1 MIKKKQ
7 LVVAIAA
14 TFVTSGLAYAQTPA
28 TTPAPAQKV
37 ERVEVTGSNIKRT
50 DSETATPITII
61 TREEIVKSGAS
72 TLNEVLQ
79 NVTASGLGSFSET
92 NTNLS
97 SGGGAAGISLRGL
110 GASYTL
116 VLLDGRRVA
125 PSGFGGST
133 GVATFTDLNAIP
145 VSMIDR
151 IEVLRGS
158 ASAVYGADAVGG
170 VINVILRRDFKGGE
184 VSAFA
189 GQTQRGDG
197 RELRFNGA
205 YGFGDLAANK
215 FNVIAAVDYYKR
227 ERIRSVDREYG
238 KSGDGTLLDSNI
250 GIDTRSLTGNPG
262 SFRTGTV
269 SSTGAFTANSA
280 WRAMPNCPTI
290 DKSPGAPASAEDQYC
305 VFNFLKFWDLL
316 PPSERVGG
324 IVKANLEITSTL
336 SAFARLMASKNETTF
351 NVAPTPLPS
360 GVIRANA
367 PGNTLGVDYQ
377 YLYRITAGGPRINEQ
392 KIDFTSA
399 VVGLQG
405 QLGSFDWQAALSS
418 SQNKNT
424 NNGSGYVNTIKIA
437 QASAAGLLKP
447 YEFASNPALE
457 AEAAKA
463 ISASY
468 TRVGKAKSD
477 GFDAKISGDLF
488 ALPAGPLSG
497 AFGVE
502 FRKESIFDRCLTPEC
517 TIGPGGTSVIS
528 GANSTAAGG
537 KRTVNAQFVELRGA
551 VVKGLDITAA
561 ARRDGYDG
569 ESSPDASG
577 AVRTGKYSQTTPQI
591 SIEFR
596 PAKELLLRGVIGNGF
611 KAPTLFEAYQA
622 TSESFNNGNTW
633 RDQRRFPVTGSR
645 EDSGATQVRNFR
657 GGNPALLPETSKN
670 FTAGFVIE
678 PTADLSISFD
688 TFAIDL
694 SETIGLPSVSR
705 LLAREAAAGG
715 SPLVVRNAASATDIA
730 RGIPGSINFIQLT
743 YANIGKTKISGS
755 DMDIDYKFRTASY
768 GKFGVRA
775 IASYIKSYKQAPE
788 PGVDIV
794 EYAGTWEVPRFRM
807 TGALSWEQGPWEA
820 TWAARFTGRHGQEV
834 QSDENEKV
842 RSEMYHDLSVGYSG
856 FKNLKLYAGMR
867 NVFDKQP
874 SFANGDSQNYSYSFG
889 DPRGRG
895 FWLSANYKF

>member
-14 TFVTSGLAYAQTPA
+14 TFVATGLAYAQTP
-28 TTPAPAQKV
+28 QKV
-37 ERVEVTGSNIKRT
+37 EKVEVTGSNIKRT
-50 DSETATPITII
+50 DSESAIPITVI

-79 NVTASGLGSFSET
+79 NVTSSGIGSFSET

-116 VLLDGRRVA
+116 ALIDGRRVA

-145 VSMIDR
+145 LSVIDR

-158 ASAVYGADAVGG
+158 ASAIYGADAVGG

-184 VSAFA
+184 ISAFG

-215 FNVIAAVDYYKR
+215 FNVVGSVDYYKR
-227 ERIRSVDREYG
+227 ERIRSVDRKYG
-238 KSGDGTLLDSNI
+238 ESGDGTLLNPDLGVDS
-250 GIDTRSLTGNPG
+250 RSLTGAPG
-262 SFRTGTV
+262 TFRTGTV
-269 SSTGAFTANSA
+269 SATGTFNATSP

-290 DKSPGAPASAEDQYC
+290 DKIPGTAAADEDQYC
-305 VFNFLKFWDLL
+305 VFNFLKFWDLV
-316 PPSERVGG
+316 PPTERIGAV
-324 IVKANLEITSTL
+324 VKANLEISPTI
-336 SAFARLMASKNETTF
+336 SAFARLMLSQNQTTF

-360 GVIRANA
+360 GVIRADA
-367 PGNTLGVDYQ
+367 PGNTLRQDYQ
-377 YLYRITAGGPRINEQ
+377 YLYRITAGGPRVNEQ

-405 QLGSFDWQAALSS
+405 QLGSFDWQAAFNS

-437 QASAAGLLKP
+437 EASAAGLLKP
-447 YEFASNPALE
+447 YEFASNPSLE
-457 AEAAKA
+457 AAAAKA

-477 GFDAKISGDLF
+477 GIDAKISGDLMS
-488 ALPAGPLSG
+488 LPAGPLSG

-502 FRKESIFDRCLTPEC
+502 LRKESIFDRCLTPEC
-517 TIGPGGTSVIS
+517 TVGPGGTSVIS
-528 GANSTAAGG
+528 GANTTAAAGNR
-537 KRTVNAQFVELRGA
+537 KVNAQFVELRGA
-551 VVKGLDITAA
+551 VVKGLDVTIA
-561 ARRDGYDG
+561 ARRDAYDG
-569 ESSPDASG
+569 ESSPDAAG
-577 AVRTGKYSQTTPQI
+577 VVRQGKYDQITPQI

-596 PAKELLLRGVIGNGF
+596 PTKSLLLRGVTGEGF

-622 TSESFNNGNTW
+622 TSESFNSGTTW

-645 EDSGATQVRNFR
+645 EDSGATQVRNLR
-657 GGNPALLPETSKN
+657 GGNPALKPETSKN
-670 FTAGFVIE
+670 FSLGFVIE
-678 PTADLSISFD
+678 PTDDLSISFD
-688 TFAIDL
+688 TWAIDL

-705 LLAREAAAGG
+705 LLGREAAAGG
-715 SPLVVRNAASATDIA
+715 SPLVVRNAPSTTDIA
-730 RGIPGSINFIQLT
+730 RGIPGSISFIALQ
-743 YANIGKTKISGS
+743 YANLGKTKVNGT
-755 DMDIDYKFRTASY
+755 DMDFQYKFRTASY
-768 GKFGVRA
+768 GKFGVRG
-775 IASYIKSYKQAPE
+775 IASYLKSYKQAPE
-788 PGVDIV
+788 PGVDMV
-794 EYAGTWEVPRFRM
+794 EFIGTYSLPRFRM
-807 TGALSWEQGPWEA
+807 SGALSWENGPWEA
-820 TWAARFTGRHGQEV
+820 VWAGRFTGRHAQELQNV
-834 QSDENEKV
+834 PGDKV
-842 RSEMYHDLSVGYSG
+842 RSEMYHDLSVGYTG
-856 FKNLKLYAGMR
+856 FKNTKIYMGVR
-867 NVFDKQP
+867 NVLDKQP
-874 SFANGDSQNYSYSFG
+874 SFANGDNQNYDYNFG

-895 FWLSANYKF
+895 FWLSATYKF